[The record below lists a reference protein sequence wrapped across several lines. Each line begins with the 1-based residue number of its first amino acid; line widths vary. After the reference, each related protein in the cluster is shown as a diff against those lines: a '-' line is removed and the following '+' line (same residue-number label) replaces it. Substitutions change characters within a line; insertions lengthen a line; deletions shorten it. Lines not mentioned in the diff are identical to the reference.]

1 MKKLAILLVA
11 VMMVSMLSGCAGGA
25 NNSSTAAETSKA
37 AEASK
42 AAESSKTAEASKT
55 EETEQSSAP
64 AVTKTLTNWDG
75 TTMDLPIVEPGSVS
89 LSCMQGIRDV
99 DATTITDDFWYVK
112 KCEEDTG
119 VHIVYQ
125 QVNTSDWDN
134 TLNLTFASNDY
145 PNIIMRSSGAVDS
158 EVYGVDQ
165 GILVPVD
172 DLLQYMPVYKAR
184 LDKESDSWRSII
196 RSDGKMY
203 GIAKMSDD
211 GTRIGGNCWFIN
223 QDWLDNLKLT
233 APTTTDELLD
243 VMRAFIKEDA
253 NNNGDPN
260 DEIGFCTTFDNMT
273 TGTFNFWGIP
283 ENSNHI
289 AIDTNKKVQ
298 FLPFAEDYRAGVEF
312 LNTMYVEGLMDP
324 ASVTQDSNSVT
335 SVLNQN
341 NVGLVNYW
349 RLLSAGVD
357 PLQESMV
364 WLKPIHAEGKKFLT
378 STSVGSASEGLFFTV
393 SNPNLEVSA
402 KWVDY
407 LLCDQPTYE
416 TYYGPEGKIW
426 SWNADHKCEVGP
438 AGDQGV
444 LQYSLGVNGI
454 YYLPGWYYN
463 ETFVQPN
470 YREERIAYDKFYKE
484 QGYEEEN
491 PYGILSNRISMTP
504 DEAAEK
510 AQIFANLEAIY
521 DEAVADMIM
530 HGVTD
535 DSWNRMIDNLKG
547 AGADRFVELY
557 QNCLDK
563 YYGG

>member
-1 MKKLAILLVA
+1 
-11 VMMVSMLSGCAGGA
+11 MVVSALSGCTGSTSE
-25 NNSSTAAETSKA
+25 SSKPAETSKAAESSKAAETSKA
-37 AEASK
+37 AE
-42 AAESSKTAEASKT
+42 SSKEESTALE
-55 EETEQSSAP
+55 
-64 AVTKTLTNWDG
+64 VTKTLTNWDG
-75 TTMDLPIVEPGSVS
+75 TTMDLPIVEAGSVT

-99 DATTITDDFWYVK
+99 DATTLSDDFWYVK

-119 VHIVYQ
+119 VHIDYQ

-134 TLNLTFASNDY
+134 TLNLTFASGEY
-145 PNIIMRSSGAVDS
+145 PNIINRSSGAVDS

-165 GILVPVD
+165 GILVVLD
-172 DLLQYMPVYKAR
+172 DLIEQFMPVYKAR
-184 LDKESDSWRSII
+184 LDKESDSWKSII
-196 RSDGKMY
+196 HTDGHMY

-223 QDWLDNLKLT
+223 QDWLDALNLT

-243 VMRAFIKEDA
+243 VMRAFMTQDPNK
-253 NNNGDPN
+253 NGDPT
-260 DEIGFCTTFDNMT
+260 DEVGFCTTFDNMT

-283 ENSNHI
+283 ENSRHI
-289 AIDTNKKVQ
+289 AIDTDKKVQ
-298 FLPFAEDYRAGVEF
+298 FLPFAEDYRAGVEY
-312 LNTMYVEGLMDP
+312 LHTMYEEGLMDP

-364 WLKPIHAEGKKFLT
+364 WLQPIHAEGKKFLT
-378 STSVGSASEGLFFTV
+378 STSVGSASEGLYFTI
-393 SNPNLEVSA
+393 SNENLEVSA

-416 TYYGPEGKIW
+416 TYYGPEGNIW

-463 ETFVQPN
+463 ETFVQPD
-470 YREERIAYDKFYKE
+470 YREERIGYDKFYKE
-484 QGYEEEN
+484 NGYEEEN
-491 PYGILSNRISMTP
+491 AFGILSNRLSFNP
-504 DEAAEK
+504 DDSAER
-510 AQIFANLEAIY
+510 AQIFANLESIY
-521 DEAVADMIM
+521 DEAVANMIM

-535 DSWNRMIDNLKG
+535 DNWNGMLSNLQN
-547 AGADRFVELY
+547 AGVDRYVELY
-557 QNCLDK
+557 QKYLDQ
-563 YYGG
+563 YYAG